1 MSQWYE
7 PKKEDLDTQTIYGI
21 DYVNIYLTSDYSGAI
36 YAQVKMDD
44 LVDVINDFVK
54 KQNEENKTSTKNKSK
69 EQDSI
74 KDRTRQN
81 IQPLH
86 KTKR

>member
-1 MSQWYE
+1 MSEWYE

-21 DYVNIYLTSDYSGAI
+21 DYVNIYLEHNHNGAV

-54 KQNEENKTSTKNKSK
+54 KQNGKQNQSTK
-69 EQDSI
+69 QI
-74 KDRTRQN
+74 R
-81 IQPLH
+81 
-86 KTKR
+86 